1 LAEKNSKIQPH
12 KQEVFMSA
20 IMKYQNPVN
29 SLSNWLEDFFPD
41 NLFESL
47 DRQLPSNSWP
57 RVDIT
62 ESDNSYRIHADLP
75 GIDKKDVSVTV
86 ENDTLRIEGEKN
98 EEHKK
103 GKNKYYHLERN
114 YGKFCR
120 SFSLPEGI
128 DTQKINAVMK
138 NGVLELTVPKTEKA
152 QPESIKIK
160 VN

>member
-1 LAEKNSKIQPH
+1 MNTLIR
-12 KQEVFMSA
+12 
-20 IMKYQNPVN
+20 YQNPLN
-29 SLSNWLEDFFPD
+29 SLSNWLDDFFPG

-47 DRQLPSNSWP
+47 DRQIPANSWP

-62 ESDNSYRIHADLP
+62 ESDDSYRIHADLP
-75 GIDKKDVSVTV
+75 GLEKKDVSVTV
-86 ENDTLRIEGEKN
+86 ENNILRIEGEKN

-103 GKNKYYHLERN
+103 EKGKYYHLERN

-120 SFSLPEGI
+120 SFTLPEGI

-152 QPESIKIK
+152 QPKSIEIK